1 MPVGPMIVAAGPGL
15 PDTATEPEVV
25 TVVDDDDDEASSED
39 DSFL

>member
-1 MPVGPMIVAAGPGL
+1 MIVAAGPGL

-25 TVVDDDDDEASSED
+25 TVVEDDDDDDDEASSED